1 MKFDMST
8 AWRDAM
14 SMLNANRE
22 VLLIVAGIFS
32 FLPTLAASFLVPP
45 MQATMA
51 MDNPASTEAALE
63 QVTQMYANY
72 WWVFLLMTLIQSI
85 GFIAILALLRDSNR
99 PTVSE
104 ALQIGLKGFLP
115 YFAAYVLLC
124 IALGLII
131 GIILTIV
138 ALTNVAALIIVATFA
153 ALIFAIYAMIKCSL
167 TPAIVAIEK
176 TYNPITILKRSWTV
190 TKGNSLRIFGF
201 FMLIGIVYLI
211 ISIIIGM
218 VMQGLGIAIGPNSL
232 AMQIINGLVNGLVG
246 AIATVVFVA
255 ILAAIHR
262 QLAGASPDAISEA
275 FK

>member
-51 MDNPASTEAALE
+51 MESQASSEAALA
-63 QVTQMYANY
+63 QMTQMYADY

-115 YFAAYVLLC
+115 YFAAYLLLC
-124 IALGLII
+124 LGLGLVI
-131 GIILTIV
+131 GLFAAVFSLTGVV
-138 ALTNVAALIIVATFA
+138 ALTALAFIAGVV
-153 ALIFAIYAMIKCSL
+153 FAIYAMIKCSL
-167 TPAIVAIEK
+167 IPAIVAIEK
-176 TYNPITILKRSWTV
+176 TYNPIIMLKRSWV
-190 TKGNSLRIFGF
+190 LTKGNSLRMLGF
-201 FMLIGIVYLI
+201 FILIGIVYLV
-211 ISIIIGM
+211 ISMIVGM
-218 VMQGLGIAIGPNSL
+218 IVQGLGLAIGPNSL
-232 AMQIINGLVNGLVG
+232 ALQIISGLVNGLVG
-246 AIATVVFVA
+246 AIGTVIFVA
-255 ILAAIHR
+255 VLAAIHR
-262 QLAGASPDAISEA
+262 QLAGASPEA
-275 FK
+275 VSQTFE